1 LVLLAAL
8 LLNNRKTNL
17 VSENASPEG
26 VKAEVPDRHHG
37 GVLEN
42 VCPVQ
47 EQEDAPVKI
56 TGISLLHLI
65 FGISSSL
72 VSETIFC

>member
-1 LVLLAAL
+1 MVLLATL

-47 EQEDAPVKI
+47 EQEDAPVKDNRDKSI
-56 TGISLLHLI
+56 ASHFWYFI
-65 FGISSSL
+65 
-72 VSETIFC
+72 